1 MIQKY
6 STRPKRGPIEA
17 QVESCK
23 ATLRNR
29 YSTRPKRG
37 PIEALRILVI
47 CLDTLWVFHAS

>member
-37 PIEALRILVI
+37 PIEAANSA
-47 CLDTLWVFHAS
+47 TLQYERYYVFHAS